1 MRVKIRGGTVNDGE
15 PPLCQT
21 CRFATIVKGTRLR
34 DEIVEC
40 ANLMFGRARV
50 TFPVTYCTSYADR
63 RQASLREME
72 EIAWVLRTDPK
83 RNEIGFVRASKLRER
98 ERHVLIED

>member
-50 TFPVTYCTSYADR
+50 R
-63 RQASLREME
+63 RRFAKWKKSPGFSGRIRSGTRSDSCARPGCANASD
-72 EIAWVLRTDPK
+72 TC
-83 RNEIGFVRASKLRER
+83 
-98 ERHVLIED
+98 